1 MTIVS
6 LWSITA
12 CSLLSRQVDLKKL
25 GHLKAKQGYLSISTP
40 CNDRVLCISRKR
52 VGLLLGHPSFS
63 LDLQHNQGSPDI
75 GLGME
80 PAVGYPLGQLCDDNS
95 VLVSWGGAV

>member
-40 CNDRVLCISRKR
+40 PNDSLVHQQEEGWAAS
-52 VGLLLGHPSFS
+52 GASF
-63 LDLQHNQGSPDI
+63 LQFGPT
-75 GLGME
+75 
-80 PAVGYPLGQLCDDNS
+80 A
-95 VLVSWGGAV
+95 